1 MFKVTARTVLELGS
15 ELISS
20 DPIAFYEL
28 IKNGIDAGSKNGVTI
43 KFDIVLARRDF
54 EEVKA
59 QVLKALNVE
68 DFQETGD
75 IWDLNDLKDWFTGKL
90 VTEADGL
97 WDEANSLIEAAED
110 FKDLARALQTIDG
123 LNSIT
128 VSDTGSGMS
137 LKELNSVFLVIGT
150 SSRKTEIDAA
160 LAGGK
165 SHSPFLGEKG
175 IGRLSAMR
183 LGDTLSVR
191 TTRSGDSHYSLI
203 EIDWSA
209 FDNPTKMIED
219 IVVEPVRGSEKADS
233 EFSGTEIVIRR
244 LNADWAEK
252 RVDRLAMD
260 DFSLLVN
267 PLAKAKGQ
275 RIAVFWNSKRINIRR
290 LENSFLSHANAV
302 VRGHY
307 RMMDDGPELELRIE
321 LNNIGF
327 DHPKEIS
334 IETATADVLH
344 GALVG
349 PKAKRRRMNKRDVDY
364 TALHTVGPFDF
375 ELFWFNRAI
384 LRKHKSTG
392 EYDALR
398 NLLDQ
403 WMGVRL
409 YRDAFR
415 VYPYGS
421 EDDDWLDLD
430 KIALRSKGY
439 ALNRIQLIGQVEIG
453 RFSNPCLIDQTN
465 REGLRQTP
473 EEAILKETVQF
484 AVERLRDEM
493 NRITREQKDAKEPF
507 IADETR
513 TVDLEKRMKATIRS
527 IGKVVPE
534 EHREAV
540 QELELMREE
549 FSRYA
554 AKARERVA
562 EMEKDADQMLAMAGI
577 GLMVEVVAHEL
588 TRSAEDAL
596 DILNSL
602 KRKSVP
608 EEIRQRLES
617 LRASMNS
624 ISKRLRILDPLSVTG
639 RQRKERFKLNE
650 LVQEILDAHE
660 VQFLRHKID
669 LSVFLPDKPVEISA
683 VKGMVVQV
691 LENLISNSL
700 YWMDVEKQRK
710 MSLKPALTIVVE
722 DNPPRVRFSDNGP
735 GISKQYKDRIFDLF
749 FSLKDKSRR
758 RGLGLFIAKE
768 AAEHNGG
775 ALTLDAEVT
784 NSEGRFTTFDY
795 QVVGDGS

>member
-1 MFKVTARTVLELGS
+1 MFRVTARTVLELGS

-28 IKNGIDAGSKNGVTI
+28 IKNGIDAGSNNGVTI
-43 KFDIVLARRDF
+43 RFDIVLARRDF
-54 EEVKA
+54 EEAKA
-59 QVLKALNVE
+59 QVLKALNAE
-68 DFQETGD
+68 DSEEAD
-75 IWDLNDLKDWFTGKL
+75 DVWALDDLKGWLTGKL
-90 VTEADGL
+90 ITEADVL
-97 WDEANSLIEAAED
+97 WDDANSLIEAANNFE
-110 FKDLARALQTIDG
+110 DLAQAIQQING

-137 LKELNSVFLVIGT
+137 LKELTSVFLVIGT

-165 SHSPFLGEKG
+165 SHSPYLGEKG

-183 LGDTLSVR
+183 LGDRLSVR
-191 TTRSGDSHYSLI
+191 TTRSGESNYSLI
-203 EIDWSA
+203 DIDWSA
-209 FDNPTKMIED
+209 FDNPDKMIQD
-219 IVVEPVRGSEKADS
+219 IIVTPVRGDKKQDP
-233 EFSGTEIVIRR
+233 EFSGTQITIRR

-267 PLAKAKGQ
+267 PLAKKKNQ
-275 RIAVFWNSKRINIRR
+275 RIAVVWNDKRVNIRR

-307 RMMDDGPELELRIE
+307 RKTDSGPELELRIE

-334 IETATADVLH
+334 IETATADVLY

-349 PKAKRRRMNKRDVDY
+349 PKAKRRRMNKRDIDY
-364 TALHTVGPFDF
+364 TALESVGPFDF
-375 ELFWFNRAI
+375 ELHWFNRSI
-384 LRKHKSTG
+384 LRKHKTTG
-392 EYDALR
+392 DYQALR

-421 EDDDWLDLD
+421 EDDDWLELD
-430 KIALRSKGY
+430 KTALKSKGY

-453 RFSNPCLIDQTN
+453 RLSNPCLIDQTN

-493 NRITREQKDAKEPF
+493 NRITREQKGAKEPF

-527 IGKVVPE
+527 IGQVVPK

-602 KRKSVP
+602 KRKAVP
-608 EEIRQRLES
+608 EEVRQRLES

-639 RQRKERFKLNE
+639 RQRKERFKLDE

-660 VQFLRHKID
+660 VQFLRHDIEVD
-669 LSVFLPDKPVEISA
+669 VLMPDRPVEISA

-710 MSLKPALTIVVE
+710 MSRKSALTIAVE

-735 GISKQYKDRIFDLF
+735 GISEQYKDRIFDLF

-775 ALTLDAEVT
+775 ALTLDGDVT
-784 NSEGRFTTFDY
+784 NNEGRFTTFDY
-795 QVVGDGS
+795 RVVGDGS